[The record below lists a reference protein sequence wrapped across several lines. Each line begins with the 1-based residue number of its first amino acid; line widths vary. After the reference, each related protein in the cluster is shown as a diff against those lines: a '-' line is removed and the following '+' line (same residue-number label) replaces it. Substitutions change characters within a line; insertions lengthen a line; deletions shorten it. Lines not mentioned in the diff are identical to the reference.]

1 VPTDNILL
9 SSTILAT
16 LDPARLR
23 AGAETLLPPAVL
35 ATLDPAR
42 MRMVGDLGAAYAA
55 EPAPTLSRAEAM
67 GRTGWSLSTL
77 IKREN
82 SGAVDSFLDGASRR
96 ITTISL
102 YRCLANAVVD
112 SRGEDGAARKARQP
126 AKRFRRQARPR
137 TQAELDGLKKVN
149 QIRRLEALK
158 RREAKAPPATP
169 RGAG

>member
-1 VPTDNILL
+1 VLLVRYIIAPVSTDTLL

-23 AGAETLLPPAVL
+23 
-35 ATLDPAR
+35 
-42 MRMVGDLGAAYAA
+42 MVADLGAAYAA
-55 EPAPTLSRAEAM
+55 EPAPTLSRTEVMA
-67 GRTGWSLSTL
+67 RTGWSLSTL

-82 SGAVDSFLDGASRR
+82 DGAVDSFLDGPVSRR

-112 SRGEDGAARKARQP
+112 SRDEDGAARKARQP
-126 AKRFRRQARPR
+126 AKRFRRRVRERTENELLGLQKANQARHLAAR
-137 TQAELDGLKKVN
+137 GEG
-149 QIRRLEALK
+149 
-158 RREAKAPPATP
+158 PACLRTP